1 MLFSSHIR
9 YRPFIVNSVP
19 NIPIF
24 KPVSNVMN
32 KHLEN
37 SKYKYMK
44 NINNIIENRNKKKM
58 IFGKNQDNDEP
69 TSLIIV
75 PSIFFLSLTTI
86 IYYFYSKIN

>member
-1 MLFSSHIR
+1 MLFSLNRH
-9 YRPFIVNSVP
+9 RPLFTVN
-19 NIPIF
+19 
-24 KPVSNVMN
+24 PVLNEYL
-32 KHLEN
+32 KN
-37 SKYKYMK
+37 SEYKYMK

-58 IFGKNQDNDEP
+58 IFGKNQDNDEL